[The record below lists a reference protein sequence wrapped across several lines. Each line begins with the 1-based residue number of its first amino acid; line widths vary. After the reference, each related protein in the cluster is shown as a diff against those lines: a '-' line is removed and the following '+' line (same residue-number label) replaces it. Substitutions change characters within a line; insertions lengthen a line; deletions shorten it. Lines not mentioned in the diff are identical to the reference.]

1 VDSKRTR
8 SENASGSRR
17 DLGGDDAVQGVAVGL
32 AVEAVHK
39 KMERALSSP
48 LFDDGSLIFKS
59 PAWAMRLGAV
69 LLWQRKGSR

>member
-1 VDSKRTR
+1 MR
-8 SENASGSRR
+8 A
-17 DLGGDDAVQGVAVGL
+17 AVVEISAATMRFRGL
-32 AVEAVHK
+32 QWDFAVEAVHK